1 MKSGFL
7 QFDQSSIHYL
17 RWGNGEKIL
26 VCFHGYGET
35 AAHFQFLGT
44 RLAHEFTIISLDLPF
59 HGETDW
65 QSGTLDDDKLQSL
78 VEQILL
84 RENLPQSGIYLMG
97 FSMGG
102 RLALCLFEKIPNR
115 VEKLVLLAPDGLK
128 LNFWY
133 WFSTQTLIGNKC
145 FKLTMSSPGW
155 FLGMLRFGN
164 KIGVINRSI
173 FKFVEYYI
181 HDEQVRSE
189 LYNRWTRMRKCK
201 PSLTA
206 IKNQIRQ
213 NATTVRLLYGK
224 HDRIILP
231 SPALRF
237 IDGLSTAT
245 ITVLDC
251 GHQVLHSKNV
261 EAIAEA
267 LIN

>member
-17 RWGNGEKIL
+17 RSGNGEKVLI
-26 VCFHGYGET
+26 CFHGYGET
-35 AAHFQFLGT
+35 AEHFQFLAN

-65 QSGTLDDDKLQSL
+65 QSGSLDEHNLKSL
-78 VEQILL
+78 IEQILIQ
-84 RENLPQSGIYLMG
+84 EKLPRSGIHLLG

-102 RLALCLFEKIPNR
+102 RLALCLFQKIPGH
-115 VEKLVLLAPDGLK
+115 VERLVLLAPDGLK

-133 WFSTQTLIGNKC
+133 WLSTQTSIGKKC

-173 FKFVEYYI
+173 YKFVEYYI
-181 HDEQVRSE
+181 HDERVRKE
-189 LYNRWTRMRKCK
+189 LYSRWISMRKCK
-201 PSLTA
+201 PSLTV
-206 IKNQIRQ
+206 IQNEIRK

-231 SPALRF
+231 SPAMRF
-237 IDGLSTAT
+237 IDGLSTARIT
-245 ITVLDC
+245 ILDC

-261 EAIAEA
+261 GAIAEA
-267 LIN
+267 LIS